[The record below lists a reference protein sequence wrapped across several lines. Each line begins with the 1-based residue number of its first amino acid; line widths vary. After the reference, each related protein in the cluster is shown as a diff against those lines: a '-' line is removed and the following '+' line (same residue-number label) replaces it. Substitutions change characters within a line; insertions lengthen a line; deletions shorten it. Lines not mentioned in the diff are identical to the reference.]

1 MFPELSTIYLKRKRL
16 GITQKELSKK
26 AGISQSLLTKIERG
40 VVIPNYKT
48 ACNLFELLEEYEY
61 KKEKTLSEIMRKNV
75 ILLSTSDTISKIIRL
90 AKKHSISQFPIFED
104 EKVVGAITTN
114 DLIGIGKDIPVKNV
128 MHEPFP
134 TLSEN
139 TPISIASNILKQF
152 PAIIV
157 VHGRSIVGIV
167 TAEDLL

>member
-1 MFPELSTIYLKRKRL
+1 MFPELSTIYVKRKRL
-16 GITQKELSKK
+16 DITQKELSKK

-40 VVIPNYKT
+40 VVIPNYKI

-61 KKEKTLSEIMRKNV
+61 KKERTLSQIMRKNV
-75 ILLSTSDTISKIIRL
+75 ILLNTSDTINKMIRL
-90 AKKHSISQFPIFED
+90 AKKYSISQFPVLDNERI
-104 EKVVGAITTN
+104 VGSITTN
-114 DLIGIGKDIPVKNV
+114 NLMGVGKSIPVKNV

-134 TLSEN
+134 TLSES
-139 TPISIASNILKQF
+139 TPIKVASNLLKQF

-157 VHGRSIVGIV
+157 IHGESIVGIV